1 MLDIVMYGD
10 PILERIAEPVTEFG
24 MGIELLVEEM
34 FDAMKRDHGIGLAA
48 PQINLSKRIFVI
60 EADDDMKRVF
70 INPEIIMTSPDLAE
84 YEEGC
89 LSFPGLYFMVKRP
102 ASLRIQA
109 FNEKGRPFS
118 LDADGLL
125 ARVILHENDHL
136 DGKLFIDR
144 ITPLKKARALL
155 HFSKMLKM

>member
-1 MLDIVMYGD
+1 MLDIVLYGD
-10 PILERIAEPVTEFG
+10 PILERKADPVTEFNADL
-24 MGIELLVEEM
+24 EVLVEEM
-34 FDAMKRDHGIGLAA
+34 FDAMKRDRGIGLAA
-48 PQINLSKRIFVI
+48 PQVSVSKRIFVV
-60 EADDDMKRVF
+60 EADDDKRRVF
-70 INPEIIMTSPDLAE
+70 INPEIIMTSPEIAE

-109 FNEKGRPFS
+109 FNEKGRPFV
-118 LDADGLL
+118 LEADGLL

-144 ITPLKKARALL
+144 ITPFKKERALL
-155 HFSKMLKM
+155 HYGKMLKM